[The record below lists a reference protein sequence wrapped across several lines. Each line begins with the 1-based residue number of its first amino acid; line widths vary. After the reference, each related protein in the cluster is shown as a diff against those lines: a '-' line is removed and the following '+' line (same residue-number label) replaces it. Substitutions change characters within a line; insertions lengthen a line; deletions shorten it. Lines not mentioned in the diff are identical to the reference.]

1 MDQLKDDGIKSM
13 LRVSVLHPL
22 DDVDS
27 LFLGDPSSR
36 PSLAVNETMW
46 LDNTA
51 IVLSLAEQELARL
64 AKLIDKYGGP
74 QNARTIG

>member
-1 MDQLKDDGIKSM
+1 M

-36 PSLAVNETMW
+36 PGLAANETMW

-51 IVLSLAEQELARL
+51 IVLSLAEQEFARL
-64 AKLIDKYGGP
+64 SKLIDQYGGP
-74 QNARTIG
+74 QNVRTVG